1 MDFYSHNWSNENKG
15 LLSLFFLPIYKC
27 QWVSEFEYSVFEIL
41 LELVFLDGWL
51 SKQLTMFSMFFN
63 SDEHDE
69 DSLNFSCEAD
79 FGDIEFGRAGD
90 VLDEAQIGNGLELLD
105 PSSWILISL
114 SQFFIFIEFE
124 FELFILDV
132 GVTASN
138 ADPMLPGKLYGAK
151 RLPFRF
157 CNEYAADEWPE

>member
-15 LLSLFFLPIYKC
+15 LLSLFFLLIYIC
-27 QWVSEFEYSVFEIL
+27 QWVSEWEYSVLET
-41 LELVFLDGWL
+41 LELMFFDGWL

-63 SDEHDE
+63 SDEHD

-105 PSSWILISL
+105 PSSWIFISL
-114 SQFFIFIEFE
+114 SQFLFFRE

-151 RLPFRF
+151 RLPFRL
-157 CNEYAADEWPE
+157 CSEYADEWPE